1 MNPIA
6 ETVAEEVAVPPA
18 AVDNLSG
25 SDLPDANDASGE
37 VQAARRRNR
46 RGGRGRDRHE
56 SGEGS
61 VNAAV
66 VPNDDFPATERA
78 TSPGVSSEPAV
89 TTSAD
94 DSSTPAVDAR
104 PEGGE
109 VRRRGRGRERNRRE
123 RGDEFGDAVAPAEGF
138 VAVGT
143 LAAETTTMTTQ
154 RDFES
159 ASLSTPGTM
168 PVAIPE
174 RAPPVAPIPA
184 VAAISMV
191 TVETMVPVA
200 IETLITQPVER
211 AVVATPAVVE
221 LPAAPVVPV
230 AIPVTALAVEPIAA
244 RPAAPVEPFVLPMSS
259 LHTVADSAGL
269 QWVNSDSEKIRAV
282 QAAMAAEPAPVH
294 VPRER
299 KAVQAVDDGPL
310 VLVETRKDLS
320 QFKLPFEKAEDSQP
334 HA

>member
-1 MNPIA
+1 M
-6 ETVAEEVAVPPA
+6 A
-18 AVDNLSG
+18 ADNLSG
-25 SDLPDANDASGE
+25 SDLPDANDASSE
-37 VQAARRRNR
+37 VQARRRNR

-56 SGEGS
+56 NVEGS
-61 VNAAV
+61 VNAAAA
-66 VPNDDFPATERA
+66 PNDDFPATERA
-78 TSPGVSSEPAV
+78 VSPGASNEPAA
-89 TTSAD
+89 TTTTDDGSTPSAD
-94 DSSTPAVDAR
+94 VR

-109 VRRRGRGRERNRRE
+109 VRRRGRGRDRNRRE
-123 RGDEFGDAVAPAEGF
+123 RGDEFGDAAAPAEGF
-138 VAVGT
+138 VSGATSAADMTTTVAAT
-143 LAAETTTMTTQ
+143 LAASTQ
-154 RDFES
+154 QDFES
-159 ASLSTPGTM
+159 ASFSTPGTTADIT

-174 RAPPVAPIPA
+174 RAATVAPVPA
-184 VAAISMV
+184 VAAIPV
-191 TVETMVPVA
+191 GAVDTMAPVA
-200 IETLITQPVER
+200 IETRVTQPV
-211 AVVATPAVVE
+211 VQATV
-221 LPAAPVVPV
+221 AAPVVVDVPAVPEAVAMPV
-230 AIPVTALAVEPIAA
+230 AAPVIEPVAV

-294 VPRER
+294 VPRVR